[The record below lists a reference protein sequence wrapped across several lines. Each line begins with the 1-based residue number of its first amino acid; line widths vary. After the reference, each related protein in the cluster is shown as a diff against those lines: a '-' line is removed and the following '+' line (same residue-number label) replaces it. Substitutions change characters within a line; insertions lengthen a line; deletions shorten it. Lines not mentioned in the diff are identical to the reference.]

1 MLLMKTVDHLLEQ
14 TPTKQP
20 LCAQPYA
27 GYQEDRGSH
36 LQFISLSFTGNLLHV
51 SIWTQGGRKQADVSW
66 KLTIFLREI
75 EKHIISTQHA
85 VLQ

>member
-36 LQFISLSFTGNLLHV
+36 LHLSLSHSLATCSMSASGHKEEENRLMSLGN
-51 SIWTQGGRKQADVSW
+51 SQS
-66 KLTIFLREI
+66 F
-75 EKHIISTQHA
+75 
-85 VLQ
+85 